1 MTKDGSFLTNVGGS
15 EGRVKS
21 IQKPTCNKQHH
32 VINSNRQQQQLLV
45 TSEKTFSVEN
55 SKNIQLKLIILFNII
70 K

>member
-21 IQKPTCNKQHH
+21 IKKPTCNKQHY

-55 SKNIQLKLIILFNII
+55 SKNIQLKPIILFNII